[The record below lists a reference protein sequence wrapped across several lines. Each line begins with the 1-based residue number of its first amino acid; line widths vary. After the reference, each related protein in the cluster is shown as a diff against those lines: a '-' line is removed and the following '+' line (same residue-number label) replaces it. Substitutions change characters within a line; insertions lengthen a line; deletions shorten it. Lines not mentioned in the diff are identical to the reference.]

1 MGRKS
6 MIYRKLPLFSKIIG
20 IWHPLRRLVFA
31 KERSNFNLLY
41 ILFFILSGCSCD
53 CVYTVPDLDLNY
65 TTSTSYL
72 TVTADGC
79 VPMDGSV
86 DSSGVSPITC
96 GATNTDDYKNRGRWV
111 KLPKITSPKNSTIV
125 VDIYG
130 SVFYCS
136 TGYDNKNP
144 SPNFTVYPAKYQK
157 TNFDDGSEMIVRSGE
172 LILLE
177 NIGNGV
183 IFGNNPNITNEC
195 SLNNEGYQALK
206 SGTCKGINA
215 LGLSIYINGGE
226 IVTLDNTSTT
236 DVSNSSIGA
245 LVNDN
250 PFIYSVARNPNLFA
264 SVIAPPINGTATNFQ
279 TILDEYNSKYQV
291 SLNKNFGKGKYLFTV
306 PANTTGKLGF
316 SIAQES
322 DASKNKGSGEYILKI
337 FSTPNACFVDES
349 QAITQPGQRGAL
361 QMLVSDTNP
370 NYVDNALDAF
380 DNLPQ
385 TDINSY
391 YPELLNYIA
400 QTAGIVIEN
409 NEGILNDLVTQEAPS
424 LSPVVINGSYY
435 SGTPN
440 DSGDVWFKVRDDY
453 YHDNVGHY
461 DVYVSVIT
469 KKNSQV
475 SEFLMSLT
483 TPILE
488 SLGTA
493 STAIYGNFYASSN
506 FLQLVRVS
514 LVLYIVL
521 YGLFYILGLTSISA
535 HDLVIRVIKIAIVT
549 QLFSPESWDFFNTYF
564 FSVFTEGS
572 EFLIGAATG
581 DTSPDKV
588 NLFSF
593 VDDAFNI
600 FFQDVTWI
608 KISVLI
614 LDLVGIIALFIM
626 VYVIILYLFILARV
640 LITYLLTVLALA
652 ILISIAPLFIVMILF
667 QKTKKYFDGWV
678 NYLVDYAL
686 QSVFLFVS
694 FYLVSTIFVN
704 MWTSMMSYQV
714 CWGGVNAHPLQV
726 DLNILGS
733 WAGIPLPKVN
743 LGCFHWFVF
752 KGSNSFFSIFLQ
764 AVSLAIMVSVI
775 RGIIGH
781 VSEITRH
788 ITGTSAS
795 SGLDRT
801 VGSIQKD
808 VTDTAKAAPKAI
820 AMAIVEKGMQWYNLG
835 GDIKSLFKGKSS
847 GRTPSN
853 STTSVDSNS
862 KKRTSIF
869 GDR

>member
-1 MGRKS
+1 
-6 MIYRKLPLFSKIIG
+6 MIYRKLPFFSKIIG
-20 IWHPLRRLVFA
+20 IWHLLLRLVVA
-31 KERSNFNLLY
+31 KERAKFQLLS
-41 ILFFILSGCSCD
+41 ILIFILSGCGCD
-53 CVYTVPDLDLNY
+53 CVYTVPELDLNY
-65 TTSTSYL
+65 TTSTSYV

-86 DSSGVSPITC
+86 DSSGVSTITC
-96 GATNTDDYKNRGRWV
+96 GSTNTDDYKNRGRWV
-111 KLPKITSPKNSTIV
+111 KLPKISSPKNSTII

-144 SPNFTVYPAKYQK
+144 SPDFTVYPAKYQQ
-157 TNFDDGSEMIVRSGE
+157 TTFEDGSEMILRPGE

-177 NIGNGV
+177 NTGDGVIIGNRTSV
-183 IFGNNPNITNEC
+183 NDCNLSST
-195 SLNNEGYQALK
+195 GYQDLIQ
-206 SGTCKGINA
+206 GNCKGINA
-215 LGLSIYINGGE
+215 LGLSIYIDGNE
-226 IVTLDNTSTT
+226 IVTLDKTSTA
-236 DVSNSSIGA
+236 DSLGAPIGA
-245 LVNDN
+245 LINDN
-250 PFIYSVARNPNLFA
+250 ALIYSIARTPNLFA
-264 SVIAPPINGTATNFQ
+264 SVIPPPVSGTVINFQ
-279 TILDEYNSKYQV
+279 DILDEYNSKYQS
-291 SLNKNFGKGKYLFTV
+291 SLNKQFGKGKYLFMV

-322 DASKNKGSGEYILKI
+322 EASRGKGSGEYVLQIL
-337 FSTPNACFVDES
+337 STPNACFVDES
-349 QAITQPGQRGAL
+349 QAIEKPGQRGAL
-361 QMLVSDTNP
+361 QLLVSDTNP
-370 NYVDNALDAF
+370 NYVDNALEAF

-385 TDINSY
+385 TDIDSY

-400 QTAGIVIEN
+400 QVAGIVIEN
-409 NEGILNDLVTQEAPS
+409 NEGILNDLVTQAVPS
-424 LSPVVINGSYY
+424 ISPIVINGSYY

-440 DSGDVWFKVRDDY
+440 DSGDIWFKVRDDY

-475 SEFLMSLT
+475 SDFLMSLT
-483 TPILE
+483 TPILDV
-488 SLGTA
+488 LGTA

-521 YGLFYILGLTSISA
+521 YGLFYTLGLTSISA

-549 QLFSPESWDFFNTYF
+549 QLFSPDSWDFFNTYF

-614 LDLVGIIALFIM
+614 LDLVGVIALFII
-626 VYVIILYLFILARV
+626 VYVIVLYLFILARV

-667 QKTKKYFDGWV
+667 QRTKKYFDGWV

-714 CWGGVNAHPLQV
+714 CWGGVTAHPLQV

-743 LGCFHWFVF
+743 LGCFYWFVF
-752 KGSNSFFSIFLQ
+752 KGSNSFFSVFLQ

-781 VSEITRH
+781 ISEITRH
-788 ITGTSAS
+788 ITETSAS
-795 SGLDRT
+795 SGLDRV

-808 VTDTAKAAPKAI
+808 ATDTAKAAPKAI

-835 GDIKSLFKGKSS
+835 GDIKGMFKGKAA
-847 GRTPSN
+847 GGTPSN
-853 STTSVDSNS
+853 SDVSSGNNNS
-862 KKRTSIF
+862 KPRDKIP
-869 GDR
+869 GDST